1 MKDYFKEFIPENS
14 QGQGISDVE
23 IVPYSM
29 QKEKFLN
36 MVFLNA
42 ILGTALIFAFIF
54 LRNYFIRIICW
65 PL

>member
-36 MVFLNA
+36 MVF
-42 ILGTALIFAFIF
+42 
-54 LRNYFIRIICW
+54 
-65 PL
+65 